1 LISAG
6 EVIIIKKI
14 SEHKINGKSR
24 KEKIGNK
31 LLNRKAYVNNFNKN
45 YGRCCP

>member
-1 LISAG
+1 MSSG
-6 EVIIIKKI
+6 QVIMIKKP
-14 SEHKINGKSR
+14 SEHKINGRIK

-31 LLNRKAYVNNFNKN
+31 LLNRKEYVNNFNKN

>member
-1 LISAG
+1 MNQIG
-6 EVIIIKKI
+6 
-14 SEHKINGKSR
+14 SEHKKNIKNK

-31 LLNRKAYVNNFNKN
+31 LLNNKGYVNNFNKN